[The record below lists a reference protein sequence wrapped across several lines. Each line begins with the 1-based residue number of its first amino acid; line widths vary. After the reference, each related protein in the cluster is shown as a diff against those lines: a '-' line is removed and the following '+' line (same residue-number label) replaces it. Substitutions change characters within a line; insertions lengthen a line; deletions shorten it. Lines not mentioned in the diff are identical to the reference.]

1 MDEIWGFV
9 GKKQKNASKADKR
22 EGIGDVWTFVAVDA
36 QVRTVATFLVPQR
49 DPDHANTFIEDLA
62 SRLSHRVQL
71 SSDSP
76 PAYVVV
82 ERGFDSEV
90 EYGLIVKAFTST
102 DLAEQCKYSLPEI
115 FSAKRTVVSATPD

>member
-1 MDEIWGFV
+1 MDLSARNRSPRARLIS
-9 GKKQKNASKADKR
+9 AR
-22 EGIGDVWTFVAVDA
+22 GIGDVWTFVAVDA

-102 DLAEQCKYSLPEI
+102 DLAEQRKYSLPEI
-115 FSAKRTVVSATPD
+115 FSAKRTVVSGTPD

>member
-1 MDEIWGFV
+1 MDKIWGFV
-9 GKKQKNASKADKR
+9 GKKQKNASKTDKR

-36 QVRTVATFLVPQR
+36 QIRMVATFLVPQR

-76 PAYVVV
+76 PAYAVVV
-82 ERGFDSEV
+82 ERGFGSEV
-90 EYGLIVKAFTST
+90 DESLIVKAFTST
-102 DLAEQCKYSLPEI
+102 DLAEQRRYSPPELTI
-115 FSAKRTVVSATPD
+115 EIRS